1 MVIAE
6 IYPALLRFKK
16 QKIMVSQDGSEDNSH
31 QFKIL
36 LASDIH
42 LGYME
47 NDSVR
52 GNDSL
57 VTFEEILEKAKQN
70 DVDFILFGGDLFHE
84 NKPSRSILHG
94 CLALLR
100 KYCMGDKPIQFE
112 FVSDQSVNFEHCT
125 FPSLNYDDPNLNI
138 SYPIFSIHGNHDDP
152 TGQGNLCSLDL
163 FHTIGLIN
171 YFGKCTSLD
180 KIVLSPLL
188 LQKGRTKLALFG
200 LGSIQDERLH
210 RMFLKKN
217 VSMLRPREDKEDWFN
232 VCVLHQNR
240 AKHSA
245 TKYIP
250 EQFLDDFIDLVV
262 WGHEHE
268 CRIDPEWNNVQNF
281 YVCQPGSSIA
291 TSLSPA
297 EAVQKHVALLYIDG
311 KNFKISKLPLETVR
325 QFYTEDIV
333 LMETN
338 LKPDDLKISK
348 KMEDF
353 CAEKVDSYVRLAESS
368 HTGHAKQPKKPL
380 IRLRV
385 DYSGGYEPFSSFRF
399 GQRFVDKVANL
410 KDIVTFHRKKEIE
423 MNKTDI
429 SVADSKVLTNF
440 KTESL
445 DAARVEDIVKKH
457 FQNAEPK
464 KKLQILTEKG
474 LGYAVNE
481 FVEKE
486 EKEAIADIVKYQLSE
501 TQKYLNQK
509 QLTSEE
515 NIYSIVQHYKE
526 ERAKKNESNDDLSEA
541 LKESQS
547 RTFST
552 AKSSNVQHDK
562 DGNESCSSNESLVL
576 DDDSDDFGVTNDNA
590 VPSKS
595 KRGRGRGGKETT
607 TSRGRSRGR
616 GSRGSRS
623 KAQVVTESRPSS
635 LLSSYFTQKS
645 KRKLSESE

>member
-1 MVIAE
+1 
-6 IYPALLRFKK
+6 
-16 QKIMVSQDGSEDNSH
+16 MVSHDGSQDNSH

-70 DVDFILFGGDLFHE
+70 DVDFILLGGDLFHE

-94 CLALLR
+94 TLALLR

-125 FPSLNYDDPNLNI
+125 FPSLNYDDPNFNI
-138 SYPIFSIHGNHDDP
+138 SYPVFSIHGNHDDP

-188 LQKGRTKLALFG
+188 LQKGKTKLALFG

-217 VSMLRPREDKEDWFN
+217 VSMLRPKENKEDWFN
-232 VCVLHQNR
+232 ICVLHQNR

-281 YVCQPGSSIA
+281 FVCQPGSSIA

-297 EAVQKHVALLYIDG
+297 EAAPKHVALLYIDG

-338 LKPDDLKISK
+338 LKPEDLKISK

-353 CAEKVDSYVRLAESS
+353 CAEKVDSYVRLA
-368 HTGHAKQPKKPL
+368 
-380 IRLRV
+380 
-385 DYSGGYEPFSSFRF
+385 
-399 GQRFVDKVANL
+399 
-410 KDIVTFHRKKEIE
+410 
-423 MNKTDI
+423 
-429 SVADSKVLTNF
+429 
-440 KTESL
+440 
-445 DAARVEDIVKKH
+445 
-457 FQNAEPK
+457 
-464 KKLQILTEKG
+464 G
-474 LGYAVNE
+474 L
-481 FVEKE
+481 
-486 EKEAIADIVKYQLSE
+486 
-501 TQKYLNQK
+501 
-509 QLTSEE
+509 
-515 NIYSIVQHYKE
+515 
-526 ERAKKNESNDDLSEA
+526 
-541 LKESQS
+541 
-547 RTFST
+547 
-552 AKSSNVQHDK
+552 
-562 DGNESCSSNESLVL
+562 
-576 DDDSDDFGVTNDNA
+576 
-590 VPSKS
+590 
-595 KRGRGRGGKETT
+595 
-607 TSRGRSRGR
+607 
-616 GSRGSRS
+616 
-623 KAQVVTESRPSS
+623 
-635 LLSSYFTQKS
+635 
-645 KRKLSESE
+645 